1 MPNHNQKSPRPT
13 DGGLADLDQLALLGG
28 EPLEGS
34 GFESELPEPGDEWR
48 DPR

>member
-1 MPNHNQKSPRPT
+1 MSGPNQKSPQPT
-13 DGGLADLDQLALLGG
+13 EDARADLDQIALLGG

-34 GFESELPEPGDEWR
+34 GFESELSESDDEWR